1 MLPAI
6 LAGLGSF
13 AIAKMSGASTRNA
26 LISGLFGG
34 VSSFGVS
41 KLAGIAKAG
50 STAVQATGTGATL
63 AQTLPSGMVDQTL
76 KGVLSSGGASTI
88 AAAPEATGGLTGFL
102 TKQFS
107 ENKELAS
114 QVAAMGEGLNKY
126 NTVYPALIGAAR
138 TKFEPYDPQ
147 FEGISDQD
155 SELRAE
161 LYANQKS
168 KLDPLGTSREYTT
181 AESQYTVPYS
191 DIVFNN
197 SVARLNEG
205 GIINALPK
213 FNQGG
218 VSYLPSKIDHDE
230 KDMTNYVRAEGY
242 VEDGS
247 GNGDKDEDTML
258 AQLADGEFVSRAD
271 AILGAGIMAG
281 ANPEDFKEMRK
292 KGATFFYNQQ
302 DQFKRVYDLLNA
314 N

>member
-13 AIAKMSGASTRNA
+13 AIAKLSGASTRNA

-34 VSSFGVS
+34 VGSFGVS

-50 STAVQATGTGATL
+50 SAATAATGLGATTATTLGQGVQAGIGSTEAL
-63 AQTLPSGMVDQTL
+63 AQLAAQQTT
-76 KGVLSSGGASTI
+76 AAA
-88 AAAPEATGGLTGFL
+88 AAAPTGLTGFL
-102 TKQFS
+102 QNQFTK
-107 ENKELAS
+107 NPELAS
-114 QVAAMGEGLNKY
+114 QVSAMGEGFTKY
-126 NTVYPALIGAAR
+126 NTLYPALAGASR
-138 TKFEPYDPQ
+138 TKFDEYNSQ

-155 SELRAE
+155 SQLRAE
-161 LYANQKS
+161 LYDKQYAKAKPIIEPRQYS
-168 KLDPLGTSREYTT
+168 
-181 AESQYTVPYS
+181 AEESNYSVPYR
-191 DIVFNN
+191 DIVF
-197 SVARLNEG
+197 AKEG

-230 KDMTNYVRAEGY
+230 KDMNNYVRAEGY

-281 ANPEDFKEMRK
+281 ADPKDFKEMRK

-302 DQFKRVYDLLNA
+302 DNLKRVYDLLNA

>member
-13 AIAKMSGASTRNA
+13 AIAKLSGASTRNA

-34 VSSFGVS
+34 TASFGVS
-41 KLAGIAKAG
+41 KLASIAKAG
-50 STAVQATGTGATL
+50 STAVGATGTGATI

-76 KGVLSSGGASTI
+76 KGVLSSGGTSTI
-88 AAAPEATGGLTGFL
+88 AAAAPEATGGLTGFL

-107 ENKELAS
+107 ENPELAS
-114 QVAAMGEGLNKY
+114 QVAAMGEGFTKY
-126 NTVYPALIGAAR
+126 NTLYPSAVGSLF
-138 TKFEPYDPQ
+138 TKFPEYDPQ
-147 FEGISDQD
+147 FDEDGISDQD
-155 SELRAE
+155 AELRAE
-161 LYANQKS
+161 LYAKQKS
-168 KLDPLGTSREYTT
+168 NLEGITTPREYTT
-181 AESQYTVPYS
+181 AESQYSVPYR
-191 DIVFNN
+191 DIVF
-197 SVARLNEG
+197 AIEG

-230 KDMTNYVRAEGY
+230 KDINNYVRAQGY

>member
-41 KLAGIAKAG
+41 KLASIAKAG
-50 STAVQATGTGATL
+50 STAVGATGTGATL

-76 KGVLSSGGASTI
+76 KGVLSSGGVSTI

-114 QVAAMGEGLNKY
+114 QVAGMGEGLNKY
-126 NTVYPALIGAAR
+126 NVMYPALAGAAT
-138 TKFEPYDPQ
+138 TKFDPYDPQ

-161 LYANQKS
+161 LYAKQKS
-168 KLDPLGTSREYTT
+168 NLEGITAPREYTT
-181 AESQYTVPYS
+181 AESQYSVPYS
-191 DIVFNN
+191 DIVF
-197 SVARLNEG
+197 AKEG

>member
-1 MLPAI
+1 MEN
-6 LAGLGSF
+6 
-13 AIAKMSGASTRNA
+13 K
-26 LISGLFGG
+26 
-34 VSSFGVS
+34 
-41 KLAGIAKAG
+41 KLA
-50 STAVQATGTGATL
+50 
-63 AQTLPSGMVDQTL
+63 
-76 KGVLSSGGASTI
+76 
-88 AAAPEATGGLTGFL
+88 E
-102 TKQFS
+102 
-107 ENKELAS
+107 
-114 QVAAMGEGLNKY
+114 QVAAMGEGLTKY
-126 NTVYPALIGAAR
+126 NVMYPALAGAAT
-138 TKFEPYDPQ
+138 TKFEKYDPQ
-147 FEGISDQD
+147 FDEDGISDQD
-155 SELRAE
+155 AELRAE
-161 LYANQKS
+161 LYAKQKDILS
-168 KLDPLGTSREYTT
+168 NITAPREYSV
-181 AESQYTVPYS
+181 AESQFSVPYS
-191 DIVFNN
+191 DIVF
-197 SVARLNEG
+197 AKEG

-230 KDMTNYVRAEGY
+230 KDINNYVRAQGY

>member
-26 LISGLFGG
+26 LISGLLGG
-34 VSSFGVS
+34 TASFGVS

-50 STAVQATGTGATL
+50 STAVGATGTGATL

-76 KGVLSSGGASTI
+76 KGVLSSGGTSTI
-88 AAAPEATGGLTGFL
+88 AAAAPEATGGLTGFL
-102 TKQFS
+102 QTQFS
-107 ENKELAS
+107 ENKELAK
-114 QVAAMGEGLNKY
+114 QVAAMGEGFTKY
-126 NTVYPALIGAAR
+126 NTMYPALIGAAT
-138 TKFEPYDPQ
+138 TKFDPYDPQ

-161 LYANQKS
+161 LYAKQKS
-168 KLDPLGTSREYTT
+168 NLEGITTPREYTT
-181 AESQYTVPYS
+181 AESQYSVPYS
-191 DIVFNN
+191 DIVF
-197 SVARLNEG
+197 AKEG

-230 KDMTNYVRAEGY
+230 KDINNYVRAEGY

>member
-50 STAVQATGTGATL
+50 STAVGATGLGTTTATTLGQGVQAGIGSTEAL
-63 AQTLPSGMVDQTL
+63 AKLAAQQ
-76 KGVLSSGGASTI
+76 STVAA
-88 AAAPEATGGLTGFL
+88 AAAPTGLTGFL
-102 TKQFS
+102 QNQFTK
-107 ENKELAS
+107 NPELAS
-114 QVAAMGEGLNKY
+114 QVSAMGEGFTKY
-126 NTVYPALIGAAR
+126 NTLYPALAGAAT
-138 TKFEPYDPQ
+138 TKFDPYDPQ

-161 LYANQKS
+161 LYAKQKS
-168 KLDPLGTSREYTT
+168 NLEGITAPREYTT
-181 AESQYTVPYS
+181 AESQYSVPYS
-191 DIVFNN
+191 DIVF
-197 SVARLNEG
+197 AKEG

-230 KDMTNYVRAEGY
+230 KDMNNYVRAEGY

-281 ANPEDFKEMRK
+281 ADPKDFKEMRK

-302 DQFKRVYDLLNA
+302 DNLKRVYDLLNA

>member
-26 LISGLFGG
+26 LISGLLGG
-34 VSSFGVS
+34 TASFGVS

-50 STAVQATGTGATL
+50 STAVTATGTGI
-63 AQTLPSGMVDQTL
+63 PFDPISGMVTAAGQQ
-76 KGVLSSGGASTI
+76 GATV
-88 AAAPEATGGLTGFL
+88 AAAPQATGLTGFL
-102 TKQFS
+102 TKQFG
-107 ENKELAS
+107 ENPELAS
-114 QVAAMGEGLNKY
+114 QVAAMGEGFTKY
-126 NTVYPALIGAAR
+126 NTMYPALIGAAT
-138 TKFEPYDPQ
+138 TKFDPYDPQ

-161 LYANQKS
+161 LYAKQKS
-168 KLDPLGTSREYTT
+168 NLEGITTPREYTT
-181 AESQYTVPYS
+181 AESQYSVPYS
-191 DIVFNN
+191 DIVF
-197 SVARLNEG
+197 AKEG

-230 KDMTNYVRAEGY
+230 KDINNYVRAEGY

>member
-13 AIAKMSGASTRNA
+13 AIAKLSGASTRNA
-26 LISGLFGG
+26 LISGLLGG
-34 VSSFGVS
+34 TASFGVS

-50 STAVQATGTGATL
+50 STAVGATGAGATTATTLGQGVQAGIGSTEALAKLAAQQSTVAAATPQAT
-63 AQTLPSGMVDQTL
+63 
-76 KGVLSSGGASTI
+76 
-88 AAAPEATGGLTGFL
+88 GLTGFL

-107 ENKELAS
+107 ENPELAS
-114 QVAAMGEGLNKY
+114 QVAAMGEGFTKY
-126 NTVYPALIGAAR
+126 NTMYPALIGAAT
-138 TKFEPYDPQ
+138 TKFDPYDPQ

-161 LYANQKS
+161 LYAKQKS
-168 KLDPLGTSREYTT
+168 NLEGITTPREYTT
-181 AESQYTVPYS
+181 AESQYSVPYR
-191 DIVFNN
+191 DIVF
-197 SVARLNEG
+197 AKEG

-230 KDMTNYVRAEGY
+230 KDINNYVRAQGY

>member
-50 STAVQATGTGATL
+50 SAATAATGLGTTTATTLGQGVQAGIGSTEALARYAT
-63 AQTLPSGMVDQTL
+63 QQ
-76 KGVLSSGGASTI
+76 STI
-88 AAAPEATGGLTGFL
+88 AAATPQATGLTGFL
-102 TKQFS
+102 QNQFTK
-107 ENKELAS
+107 NPELAS
-114 QVAAMGEGLNKY
+114 QVAGMGEGLNKY
-126 NTVYPALIGAAR
+126 NVMYPALAGAAR
-138 TKFEPYDPQ
+138 TKFEPYNPQ
-147 FEGISDQD
+147 FKGISDQD

-161 LYANQKS
+161 LYAEQKS
-168 KLDPLGTSREYTT
+168 KLEGITAPREYTT
-181 AESQYTVPYS
+181 AESQYSVPYS
-191 DIVFNN
+191 DIVF
-197 SVARLNEG
+197 AKEG

-230 KDMTNYVRAEGY
+230 KDMNNYVRAEGY

-247 GNGDKDEDTML
+247 GNSDKDEDTML

-292 KGATFFYNQQ
+292 KGAVFFYNQQ
-302 DQFKRVYDLLNA
+302 DQLKRVYDLLNA

>member
-50 STAVQATGTGATL
+50 STAVGATGLGTTTATTLGQGVQAGIGSTEALAKLAAQQSTVAAATPQAT
-63 AQTLPSGMVDQTL
+63 
-76 KGVLSSGGASTI
+76 
-88 AAAPEATGGLTGFL
+88 GLTGFL
-102 TKQFS
+102 QTQFS
-107 ENKELAS
+107 ENKELAK

-126 NTVYPALIGAAR
+126 NVMYPALAGAAT
-138 TKFEPYDPQ
+138 TKFDPYDPQ

-161 LYANQKS
+161 LYAKQKS
-168 KLDPLGTSREYTT
+168 NLEGITAPREYTT
-181 AESQYTVPYS
+181 AESQYSVPYS
-191 DIVFNN
+191 DIVF
-197 SVARLNEG
+197 AKEG

-213 FNQGG
+213 YNQGG

-302 DQFKRVYDLLNA
+302 DQLKRVYDLLNA

>member
-50 STAVQATGTGATL
+50 STAVGATGLGTTTATTLGQGVQAGIGSTEALAKLAAQQSTVAAATPQAT
-63 AQTLPSGMVDQTL
+63 
-76 KGVLSSGGASTI
+76 
-88 AAAPEATGGLTGFL
+88 GLTGFL
-102 TKQFS
+102 QTQFS
-107 ENKELAS
+107 ENKELAK

-161 LYANQKS
+161 LYAKQKS
-168 KLDPLGTSREYTT
+168 NLEGITAPREYTT
-181 AESQYTVPYS
+181 AESQYSVPYS
-191 DIVFNN
+191 DIVF
-197 SVARLNEG
+197 AKEG

>member
-50 STAVQATGTGATL
+50 STAVQATGTGI
-63 AQTLPSGMVDQTL
+63 PFDSISGMVTAAGQQ
-76 KGVLSSGGASTI
+76 GATV
-88 AAAPEATGGLTGFL
+88 AAAPTGLTGFL

-126 NTVYPALIGAAR
+126 NVMYPALAGAAT
-138 TKFEPYDPQ
+138 TKFDPYDPQ

-161 LYANQKS
+161 LYAKQKS
-168 KLDPLGTSREYTT
+168 NLEGITAPREYTT
-181 AESQYTVPYS
+181 AESQYSVPYS
-191 DIVFNN
+191 DIVF
-197 SVARLNEG
+197 AKEG